1 MKKTEMI
8 KKNYEFKTVLAKGK
22 FFIGKEIEIFL
33 LKNNQKRNL
42 LGIAVGTKNGKAF
55 QRNRAKRIIRESYT
69 KLENKLVEL
78 NNKYPNVQAYLED
91 EQIVDLSEKERE
103 IVLKIIDLEDD
114 LVILEI
120 KESFKLGFKEAYIYF
135 EEMGMLNI

>member
-1 MKKTEMI
+1 MDEELNSFFNEYQDNFMEYFETHKI
-8 KKNYEFKTVLAKGK
+8 KKLQNRKDF
-22 FFIGKEIEIFL
+22 KEISNEI
-33 LKNNQKRNL
+33 
-42 LGIAVGTKNGKAF
+42 
-55 QRNRAKRIIRESYT
+55 
-69 KLENKLVEL
+69 VEL

>member
-1 MKKTEMI
+1 MDEELNSFFNEYQDNFMEYFETHKSKKLQNR
-8 KKNYEFKTVLAKGK
+8 KDF
-22 FFIGKEIEIFL
+22 KEISNEI
-33 LKNNQKRNL
+33 
-42 LGIAVGTKNGKAF
+42 
-55 QRNRAKRIIRESYT
+55 
-69 KLENKLVEL
+69 VEL

-120 KESFKLGFKEAYIYF
+120 KESFKLLLWIALSKLFIIGSNKFKTIKSPPIKF
-135 EEMGMLNI
+135 FWGKD